1 MIYNAKTGVLY
12 LDGVA
17 GKNDPARVLNHR
29 RAHMVVSRRQAR
41 LALGEE
47 MSAVLDAASEDIS
60 VPWPMRDAIKSSHEW
75 HRTAPEVDE
84 LAWLLGLSG
93 EDIDQLF
100 TAAMAL

>member
-1 MIYNAKTGVLY
+1 MIYNAKTRVLY

-29 RAHMVVSRRQAR
+29 RTHMVVSRRQAR

-47 MSAVLDAASEDIS
+47 RSALLDAASDDIAL
-60 VPWPMRDAIKSSHEW
+60 PWPMRDAIKSSHEW

-84 LAWLLGLSG
+84 LAWLLGLSSD
-93 EDIDQLF
+93 DIDQLF
-100 TAAMAL
+100 TAAMLL